1 MPNTSLPNGRK
12 HYVNPFSMLCDR
24 CERSLNCD
32 WVEDRC
38 RYECDACQRDWES
51 ENSADPLAPHITS
64 GELTR

>member
-38 RYECDACQRDWES
+38 RYECFDCQRDWDS
-51 ENSADPLAPHITS
+51 EN
-64 GELTR
+64 GEPEVVL